1 MYVYFLVRLCIMKY
15 MKRKYI
21 VLFIIAILLAILIPL
36 VYIFRDQILAYIPI
50 FNDQNN
56 IQEEDKKIV
65 TRSAKGIEYKMVTP
79 LPNADLD
86 CTFDIEG
93 EVSGSWFFEGVF
105 PIKLV
110 SNTGAEIMTVQ
121 AKAVGDASTDEL
133 VKFTAEI
140 TCTKSCSG
148 DAKLLF
154 LKDNPSGEAV
164 NDDSFEVPITFK
176 TLCEIDSTM
185 NVLVY
190 FGNTVKDPNAE
201 NCPKV
206 YAVSRKVVKTEAV
219 GRAALLE
226 LLKGTTAAEE
236 EKGYLSSI
244 PKGVTIN
251 SLKISKGTAYV
262 DFNEKLGEGVG
273 GTCLVDR
280 IRGQITQTLKQ
291 FSTVTKVVISINGE
305 SEAILQP

>member
-1 MYVYFLVRLCIMKY
+1 

-21 VLFIIAILLAILIPL
+21 ILIIIAILLLILIPL
-36 VYIFRDQILAYIPI
+36 VYIFRNQILEYIPI
-50 FNDQNN
+50 FNKQDNT
-56 IQEEDKKIV
+56 QEEEKKII
-65 TRSAKGIEYKMVTP
+65 TRSAKGVEYKMVTP
-79 LPNADLD
+79 LPSGEVD
-86 CTFDIEG
+86 CSFDIEG
-93 EVSGSWFFEGVF
+93 EVSGSWFYEGVF

-110 SNTGAEIMTVQ
+110 SGAGVEILTVQ
-121 AKAVGDASTDEL
+121 AKAIGDAYTDDL

-140 TCTKSCSG
+140 TCTDICNG
-148 DAKLLF
+148 DAKLVF

-164 NDDSFEVPITFK
+164 NDDSFEIPIFFK
-176 TLCEIDSTM
+176 TLCDIDSTM

-190 FGNTVKDPNAE
+190 FGNTIKDPNAE
-201 NCPKV
+201 NCQKV

-226 LLKGTTAAEE
+226 LLKGTTSAEE
-236 EKGYLSSI
+236 DKGYLSSI
-244 PKGVTIN
+244 PSGVTIN

-280 IRGQITQTLKQ
+280 IKGQITQTLKQ
-291 FSTVTKVVISINGE
+291 FSTVDKVVISINGE

>member
-1 MYVYFLVRLCIMKY
+1 

-21 VLFIIAILLAILIPL
+21 VLFIVAILLTILIPL

-50 FNDQNN
+50 FNNQNN
-56 IQEEDKKIV
+56 TKQEDKKVV

-79 LPNADLD
+79 LPNANVD

-110 SNTGAEIMTVQ
+110 NSTGSEIMTVQ
-121 AKAVGDASTDEL
+121 ARAVEDAYTDEL

-140 TCTKSCSG
+140 TCTESCNG
-148 DAKLLF
+148 DAKLVF

-164 NDDSFEVPITFK
+164 NDDSFEIPISFK

-190 FGNTVKDPNAE
+190 FGNTVKDPNAL
-201 NCPKV
+201 NCSKV
-206 YAVSRKVVKTEAV
+206 YAVSRKIVKTEAV

-226 LLKGTTAAEE
+226 LLKGTTVAEE
-236 EKGYLSSI
+236 DKGYLSSI
-244 PKGVTIN
+244 PDGVTIN

-262 DFNEKLGEGVG
+262 DFNEKLDEGVG
-273 GTCLVDR
+273 GACLTERVR
-280 IRGQITQTLKQ
+280 AQVTQTLKQ